1 MTLPIDDSY
10 WLIEG
15 QLMAGEYPGAPT
27 EKKRA

>member
-15 QLMAGEYPGAPT
+15 QLMAGEYPGAHFI
-27 EKKRA
+27 RR